1 MRGRKSV
8 RSILTSQRPLQENIL
23 IQLPATE
30 EHWDRDEE
38 RLDYDKDRV
47 EQGFENAP
55 EDVAGWAGRK
65 TQEVED
71 IPYDVERK
79 WDNGVQDVED
89 IPEDVAGWAG
99 REDGRVERF
108 DDNVD
113 NAFDQGRDEERYDD
127 DRRDDY

>member
-1 MRGRKSV
+1 M
-8 RSILTSQRPLQENIL
+8 
-23 IQLPATE
+23 
-30 EHWDRDEE
+30 
-38 RLDYDKDRV
+38 
-47 EQGFENAP
+47 
-55 EDVAGWAGRK
+55 
-65 TQEVED
+65 ED

-89 IPEDVAGWAG
+89 IPEDIAGWAG
-99 REDGRVERF
+99 REEGRVERF

>member
-1 MRGRKSV
+1 M
-8 RSILTSQRPLQENIL
+8 
-23 IQLPATE
+23 
-30 EHWDRDEE
+30 
-38 RLDYDKDRV
+38 
-47 EQGFENAP
+47 
-55 EDVAGWAGRK
+55 
-65 TQEVED
+65 ED

-99 REDGRVERF
+99 REEGRVERF
-108 DDNVD
+108 DDNLD